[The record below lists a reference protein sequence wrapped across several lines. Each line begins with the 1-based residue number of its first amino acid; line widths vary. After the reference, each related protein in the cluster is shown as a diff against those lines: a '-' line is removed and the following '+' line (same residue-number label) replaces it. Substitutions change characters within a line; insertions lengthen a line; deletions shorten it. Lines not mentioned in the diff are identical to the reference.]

1 MDMYGFFTP
10 LILLSLH
17 SLIRLNNTKATT
29 PLMTVKQSKAVLGS
43 LLAMLVVMMATTAR
57 AEWTEADYD
66 RVRSATVEIL
76 IDGQLCGNGCL
87 IDSEGFVLSSGHLF
101 PEPSTRIEILSIAIG
116 RHDAKLIAIDR
127 GHDLALIEIEWGET
141 KRPDDLP
148 VLPLADKSPSVG
160 SRLFQLGT
168 PIYRRGVLQEGTLS
182 RKTTAFEYL
191 ADQNAYVEMVHVGA
205 TLQRGTSGGPWV
217 NNDGQLVGIQSGVM
231 SVDDVPVGMA
241 FMIPLE
247 PIKKFLDSRKTAQTP
262 TLGIGV
268 EELWQQTPDFVARF
282 PQGTQG
288 LVVKLTAPN
297 SASRNAG
304 LKRQDLIVKVDDR
317 PTAEVVDLLRYVR
330 SKKAGQPVTL
340 TVELPGGAGQK
351 QVVVPLSVLE
361 IAWLGADELK
371 TKTIAG
377 QEIKNKETKLSK

>member
-1 MDMYGFFTP
+1 MK
-10 LILLSLH
+10 L
-17 SLIRLNNTKATT
+17 
-29 PLMTVKQSKAVLGS
+29 KQSNSIFG
-43 LLAMLVVMMATTAR
+43 LLAMLVVMATLTIMATTAR
-57 AEWTEADYD
+57 AEWTEAVYD

-76 IDGQLCGNGCL
+76 IDGQLCGSGCI
-87 IDSEGFVLSSGHLF
+87 IDSKGIVLSSGHLF
-101 PEPSTRIEILSIAIG
+101 PKPSAKVEILSVAIG
-116 RHDAKLIAIDR
+116 RHDAELIAIDC
-127 GHDLALIEIEWGET
+127 GHDIALIEIDWGKT
-141 KRPDDLP
+141 KRPDNLP
-148 VLPLADKSPSVG
+148 VLPLAKKTPSVG

-217 NNDGQLVGIQSGVM
+217 NNYGQLVGIQSGVM
-231 SVDDVPVGMA
+231 SVDNVPVGMA

-247 PIKKFLDSRKTAQTP
+247 PIKEFLDSRKTTQTP

-268 EELWQQTPDFVARF
+268 EELWQQTPLFVSRF

-297 SASRNAG
+297 STSQNAG
-304 LKRQDLIVKVDDR
+304 LKRQDLIVKVDER
-317 PTAEVVDLLRYVR
+317 PTAEVVDLLRYIR
-330 SKKAGQPVTL
+330 TKKGGQPVTL
-340 TVELPGGAGQK
+340 TVELPGGSGQK

-361 IAWLGADELK
+361 VAWLGTDELN
-371 TKTIAG
+371 TKTIVG
-377 QEIKNKETKLSK
+377 QEIKNEETTLSK